1 LGDSGS
7 SPEYD
12 ISLCLVGKRCVEGEH
27 REHSL
32 QAIEL
37 FIVDRKPMGFSP
49 WDEKDKNKN
58 LFG

>member
-1 LGDSGS
+1 
-7 SPEYD
+7 
-12 ISLCLVGKRCVEGEH
+12 VEGEH